1 MREINR
7 NSKIECVIR
16 ERERENFFPVD
27 YTHLFMG
34 ERNKAR
40 AREKERRAVHRK
52 LVFFSFLNGY
62 KLTYNRVRIP
72 NIIYT

>member
-1 MREINR
+1 MCN
-7 NSKIECVIR
+7 KR
-16 ERERENFFPVD
+16 EREKEFFFLL
-27 YTHLFMG
+27 TTRSSLW
-34 ERNKAR
+34 ERNK